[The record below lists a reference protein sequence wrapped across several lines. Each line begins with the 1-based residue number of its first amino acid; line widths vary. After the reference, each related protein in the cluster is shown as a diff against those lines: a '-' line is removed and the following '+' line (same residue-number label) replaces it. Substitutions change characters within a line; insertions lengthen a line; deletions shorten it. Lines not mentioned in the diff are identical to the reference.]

1 MDVDHLKEIVVT
13 NGVPIVT
20 RIVGAISLWVVGRWL
35 IRLAHR
41 FVHGASIKRLD
52 PTLVRYLESA
62 LNLILSVLLFLA
74 VLSIFGVET
83 TSFAGLIAAAGV
95 AIGVVRG
102 LACCRTL
109 RRASSFSRCGRFRW
123 ATRSPSTASAASCR
137 RSVCFH
143 TGIDT
148 GDNVRTWIGNTKILG
163 ENIMNF
169 TANGWRRV
177 EIKVT
182 LPAGANLLDVLSK
195 LQEAAT
201 KVPNILPEPKPS
213 VQVSSLA
220 DTGTI
225 AVRVSAPP
233 AAYGQIV
240 DDLNRAAAELL
251 LRQPGV
257 HPQPPA
263 KAPPTAP

>member
-1 MDVDHLKEIVVT
+1 VYVDHLKEVVVT

-41 FVHGASIKRLD
+41 FVHGASVKRLD

-95 AIGVVRG
+95 AIGVAWSG
-102 LACCRTL
+102 LLSNFAAGIFILAL
-109 RRASSFSRCGRFRW
+109 RPFQVGDQVTINGISGL
-123 ATRSPSTASAASCR
+123 
-137 RSVCFH
+137 VQEIGLFH

-148 GDNVRTWIGNTKILG
+148 GDNVRTWVGNTKILS

-169 TANGWRRV
+169 TVNGWRRV
-177 EIKVT
+177 EVKVT
-182 LPAGANLLDVLSK
+182 LPAGANMLDVLSQ

-201 KVPNILPEPKPS
+201 KVPNILPEPKPT

-220 DTGTI
+220 DTGTV

-233 AAYGQIV
+233 GAYGQIV

-263 KAPPTAP
+263 KPPPAPL